1 MLFIKSTR
9 DNLLKPLQ
17 IVSGIIEQRSAQPIL
32 SYVLI
37 QKDQEKIYFL
47 STDFGIEIKTSTVIN
62 QLSNDEKNS
71 ITVPGKKFQDIL
83 RALPSDIEVSLVIQD
98 NRLQIKAGKSNFNL
112 QMLPA
117 EDFPKFHETTEI
129 ESKISVQQ
137 KQLKNLFRIVHLAIA
152 QHDLRY
158 FLKGL
163 LLRINGSQLI
173 AIATDTHRLGYNTTN
188 LEHASSKT
196 EILIPRKTILELNK
210 LLNDNDEP
218 VTIEFFKNRIRFIFS
233 DIILVSKLIDGSCP
247 DYSRAI
253 PTDHEILVELNRLEF
268 LQALQRASI
277 LANQKENFRDVRLI
291 LANGSL
297 QIICKNIE
305 QEDALEEIAIKYD
318 YEETIDTNFNISYL
332 LDLLN
337 NVDCETIQCAFKDS
351 NKSVLITIPGNE
363 DFRYVVMPMRT

>member
-9 DNLLKPLQ
+9 DKLLKPLQ
-17 IVSGIIEQRSAQPIL
+17 IVTGIIEQRTSQPIL

-47 STDFGIEIKTSTVIN
+47 STDFGIEIKTSAVIN
-62 QLSNDEKNS
+62 QHSNNEKKS

-83 RALPSDIEVSLVIQD
+83 RALPADIEVSLALQD

-112 QMLPA
+112 QILPA
-117 EDFPKFHETTEI
+117 EDFPKFHDSTEI
-129 ESKISVQQ
+129 ESKITLQE
-137 KQLKNLFRIVHLAIA
+137 KQLKNLLRIVHLAIA

-188 LEHASSKT
+188 LENVSNNT

-210 LLNDNDEP
+210 LLTDTDEP
-218 VTIEFFKNRIRFIFS
+218 VTIDFFKNRIRFIFS

-253 PTDHEILVELNRLEF
+253 PTDHTIRVELNRLEF

-277 LANQKENFRDVRLI
+277 LANQRDNFRDVRLI
-291 LANGSL
+291 LSKGTM
-297 QIICKNIE
+297 QIICRNIE
-305 QEDALEEIAIKYD
+305 QEDALEEIAIQYN

-337 NVDCETIQCAFKDS
+337 NVNCETIQCAFKDS